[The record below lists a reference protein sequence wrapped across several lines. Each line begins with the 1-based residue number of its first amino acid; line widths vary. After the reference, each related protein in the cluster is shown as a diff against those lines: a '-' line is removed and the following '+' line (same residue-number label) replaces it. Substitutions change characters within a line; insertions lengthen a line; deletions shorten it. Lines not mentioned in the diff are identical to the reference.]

1 MQISFINDGGL
12 RSDISAGDISA
23 EDVLSVL
30 PFNNTIDLVQ
40 LTGADILGVLEW
52 NIAGLCPNM
61 SCESAEFYQMAGM
74 RVNMLITEDNQGAR
88 VILAEVREEN
98 GDYVPIST
106 NSTYNVAITSFL
118 TLPGKSPVADMMK
131 NRKVGITDYDAFVNY
146 LHVKSP
152 IFMKSQKRI
161 WIKYK
166 YSL

>member
-1 MQISFINDGGL
+1 
-12 RSDISAGDISA
+12 
-23 EDVLSVL
+23 
-30 PFNNTIDLVQ
+30 
-40 LTGADILGVLEW
+40 
-52 NIAGLCPNM
+52 
-61 SCESAEFYQMAGM
+61 
-74 RVNMLITEDNQGAR
+74 MLITEDNQGAR